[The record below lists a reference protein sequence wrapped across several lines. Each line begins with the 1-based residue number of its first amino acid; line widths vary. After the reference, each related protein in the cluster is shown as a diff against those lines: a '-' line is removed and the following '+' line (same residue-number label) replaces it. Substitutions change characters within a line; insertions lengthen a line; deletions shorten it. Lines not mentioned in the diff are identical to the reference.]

1 MKYISIRLFSF
12 LLVAAMVNTIIS
24 CTPQAC
30 QDETLS
36 FIKANFYKTSTGKIA
51 APDSVTLYGIGRD
64 TAKIYEKK
72 KSLQTALIPLDAA
85 EYTSVFVLKINDITD
100 TVTFKYSSYPH
111 LVSKECGFTYFHIL
125 DTVYGT
131 RDEIDFTV
139 KNKNITTFYD
149 ENIRIF
155 Y

>member
-1 MKYISIRLFSF
+1 MKYRFSRLFPIF
-12 LLVAAMVNTIIS
+12 LFAAMLHLIFS

-36 FIKANFYKTSTGKIA
+36 RINAFFYKTSTGKIT
-51 APDSVTLYGIGRD
+51 APDSVTLYGLGRD
-64 TAKIYEKK
+64 TAKIYDRKT
-72 KSLQTALIPLDAA
+72 SLQTALIPLDAG

-100 TVTFKYSSYPH
+100 TVTFKYTSYPH
-111 LVSKECGFTYFHIL
+111 LISKECGFTFFHVL

-131 RDEIDFTV
+131 REEIDFTIRS
-139 KNKNITTFYD
+139 KNITTFND